1 MDAPFALRASY
12 SGYERWKLH
21 RTSILHLD
29 QEMANIFEG
38 EDASQYASSS
48 EHWQEL

>member
-1 MDAPFALRASY
+1 MIVVMKGGSCLAPNFF
-12 SGYERWKLH
+12 G
-21 RTSILHLD
+21 HLD
-29 QEMANIFEG
+29 QEMENIFEG